1 MKVDCPSGVQGKG
14 RMLLFLLACLQF
26 KAVVGCLVFG
36 VWCFCLR
43 VEDGLKQMVA
53 CHVDKRNGMWPH
65 LDCHMACYLS

>member
-1 MKVDCPSGVQGKG
+1 MDCPSGVQGKG
-14 RMLLFLLACLQF
+14 RMLLFLLACNSRLLLG
-26 KAVVGCLVFG
+26 VGCFG